1 MKLKNMKK
9 IYLEADVDVNTRAY
23 YVSVSL
29 TLYPC
34 PSLSGGVG
42 GVAGAGVAGGVGG
55 VEDVGDVVPV
65 PAACFRAFV
74 ER

>member
-1 MKLKNMKK
+1 MLRD
-9 IYLEADVDVNTRAY
+9 LEADVDVNTRVY

-34 PSLSGGVG
+34 PSLSGDVG
-42 GVAGAGVAGGVGG
+42 GVAGAGGAGSVEG
-55 VEDVGDVVPV
+55 VEGVPV
-65 PAACFRAFV
+65 LSACSRAFV